1 MYTLELWKSNRVVQ
15 FDLETVS
22 LAGAQTQMR

>member
-1 MYTLELWKSNRVVQ
+1 MYTLELWRSNRVVH

-22 LAGAQTQMR
+22 LAGAQAQMR